1 MNPPPLRLVLD
12 TNIVIDAFMFRSA
25 LSQPIND
32 ALESGRALCFANADT
47 LAELERVLS
56 YPALKLDEDRRQQVY
71 ASYRATVQLVAPAV
85 APPLPKCQDKDD
97 QKFLELAAIAGA
109 DWLISRDKLVLK
121 LGRKRRDPAPFR
133 IGDSEAFAQAVA
145 EGEQP
150 G

>member
-1 MNPPPLRLVLD
+1 MSRPPLRLVLD

-32 ALESGRALCFANADT
+32 ALSSGRALCFANTDT
-47 LAELERVLS
+47 LAELERVLT
-56 YPALKLDEDRRQQVY
+56 YPALKLDEVRRQQVY
-71 ASYRATVQLVAPAV
+71 ADYCAAVQLVAPAV

-97 QKFLELAAIAGA
+97 QKFLELAAIASA

-133 IGDSEAFAQAVA
+133 IGDSEAFALAIAA
-145 EGEQP
+145 ELAL
-150 G
+150 